1 MIKKLP
7 YLLLLIGCL
16 VISSCA
22 SKKEMIYFQGDA
34 ASTTLYE
41 QAVPK
46 IQLNDMLIVNVSS
59 ANMKAAE
66 AFSSGETSRSMSNP
80 TAAPNV
86 YTVNDDGSIELPLAG
101 KVRVAGLTRTQAVDI
116 IKERL
121 KPFIID
127 AGVNVSYANF
137 KVSVIGEVASPG
149 TFTLASDRI
158 TILEAVAL
166 AGDLTIQG
174 KRQNVLVI
182 READGQKNTFSVDL
196 TTKEVLDSPVY
207 YLAQNDVVYV
217 EPNNAKIQSSVIN
230 YTAFLSVASIIISLI
245 TVLTL

>member
-34 ASTTLYE
+34 ASATLYE

-66 AFSSGETSRSMSNP
+66 AFSSGETRNMSNP

-101 KVRVAGLTRTQAVDI
+101 KVRVAGLTRTQ
-116 IKERL
+116 
-121 KPFIID
+121 
-127 AGVNVSYANF
+127 
-137 KVSVIGEVASPG
+137 
-149 TFTLASDRI
+149 
-158 TILEAVAL
+158 
-166 AGDLTIQG
+166 
-174 KRQNVLVI
+174 
-182 READGQKNTFSVDL
+182 
-196 TTKEVLDSPVY
+196 
-207 YLAQNDVVYV
+207 
-217 EPNNAKIQSSVIN
+217 
-230 YTAFLSVASIIISLI
+230 
-245 TVLTL
+245 

>member
-1 MIKKLP
+1 MIRVWSS
-7 YLLLLIGCL
+7 LLLLIGCL

-41 QAVPK
+41 QAVPR

-66 AFSSGETSRSMSNP
+66 AFSSGEISRNMSNP

-116 IKERL
+116 IKR
-121 KPFIID
+121 
-127 AGVNVSYANF
+127 S
-137 KVSVIGEVASPG
+137 EVHTSE
-149 TFTLASDRI
+149 L
-158 TILEAVAL
+158 
-166 AGDLTIQG
+166 
-174 KRQNVLVI
+174 
-182 READGQKNTFSVDL
+182 
-196 TTKEVLDSPVY
+196 
-207 YLAQNDVVYV
+207 
-217 EPNNAKIQSSVIN
+217 QSRD
-230 YTAFLSVASIIISLI
+230 T
-245 TVLTL
+245 